1 MKSIQT
7 RSYIGIIFIVILF
20 IGLNTISNQMFRRN
34 RLDLTQEKIYSL
46 SEASREIIKGVKE
59 PLTFKYFYSATDGA
73 SIPSFKAYGERVMD
87 FLASYA
93 QETDQIRLEIYDP
106 RPDSEEAEWAE
117 KYGLNAVQAMG
128 GDVLFCG
135 MVVLDEKG
143 HESCVPFFDA
153 SREEFLEY
161 DISKIIVSLSNSK
174 KAVLG
179 IYSSLPI
186 EGLGMAM
193 PGRQPDE
200 SSDPWFF
207 LNELKETYDVRMI
220 PDLSEIP
227 SEISCLLLMHP
238 KGLSNQAQY
247 ALDQYL
253 LSGKSAFILVDT
265 MCEADNVN
273 PQAGN
278 PMMPMNMNR
287 SSELPLTLR
296 KSGFSIPEGKVVL
309 DRDLATQVQTAPG
322 QSGNFYA
329 WLSLT
334 SKQINREDAITGKL
348 ETMIFPST
356 GSIQFDSNKF
366 KDIRMETLIQSSATA
381 CMVDGSV
388 LLFGGSMD
396 AITSAY
402 VPGAAAL
409 PLAVR
414 ISGKV
419 QTAFPDGKPKEEAA
433 DKVAK
438 DKEKTDAVK
447 EKPDFLK
454 ESAQPVNII
463 LVSDV
468 DFLSNRFSVN
478 VMNLFGNMIVTPI
491 NDNINFLYNS
501 LESLSGSKSLTAIRS
516 RGKFTRPFTRVAEI
530 EARAQTRWLMEEKQL
545 QAKVDEFS
553 GTINSLMKQ
562 EEGKQ
567 VLKANKEVMEQIRQI
582 RTEKLITQKKLKE
595 VQKNLRQDKESLG
608 TQLFL
613 FNTFLVPFM
622 ILLYGL
628 YRLLMTKKLV

>member
-20 IGLNTISNQMFRRN
+20 IVLNALSNQMFRRN

-46 SEASREIIKGVKE
+46 SEASRDILKGVKD

-87 FLASYA
+87 FLSSYA
-93 QETDQIRLEIYDP
+93 QETDLLRLEIYDP

-128 GDVLFCG
+128 GEALFCG
-135 MVVLDEKG
+135 LVVLDEKG
-143 HESCVPFFDA
+143 HESCIPFFDA

-161 DISKIIVSLSNSK
+161 DISKIIVSLSNSQ

-179 IYSSLPI
+179 IYSSLPL
-186 EGLGMAM
+186 EGVQMAM
-193 PGRQPDE
+193 PGRQQDE
-200 SSDPWFF
+200 SSDPWYF
-207 LNELKETYDVRMI
+207 LNELKETYQVRMI

-227 SEISCLLLMHP
+227 SDVSCLLVVHP
-238 KGLSNQAQY
+238 KGLSNKAEY
-247 ALDQYL
+247 ALDQYI
-253 LSGKSAFILVDT
+253 LSGKAAFILVDT

-287 SSELPLTLR
+287 SSVLPAFLL

-322 QSGNFYA
+322 QAGSFYA

-334 SKQINREDAITGKL
+334 TKQINREDAITGKL

-356 GSIQFDSNKF
+356 GLINFDSKQF
-366 KDIRMETLIQSSATA
+366 QEIRMETLIETSPTA
-381 CMVDGSV
+381 CPVDGSV

-396 AITSAY
+396 AVTSAY
-402 VPGAAAL
+402 VPGTAAL

-414 ISGKV
+414 ISGKMK
-419 QTAFPDGKPKEEAA
+419 TAFPEGKPKEEAV
-433 DKVAK
+433 DKDV
-438 DKEKTDAVK
+438 KEKTEAIK
-447 EKPDFLK
+447 EEAAPLK
-454 ESAQPVNII
+454 ESVQSVNVI

-478 VMNLFGNMIVTPI
+478 VMNLFGNTIVTPI

-501 LESLSGSKSLTAIRS
+501 LESLSGNKSLTAIRS

-530 EARAQTRWLMEEKQL
+530 EARAQARWLIEEKQL
-545 QAKVDEFS
+545 QARVDEFS
-553 GTINSLMKQ
+553 NTINSLMKQ

-567 VLKANKEVMEQIRQI
+567 VVKANKEVMEQIKQI
-582 RTEKLITQKKLKE
+582 RAEKLSTQKKLKE
-595 VQKNLRQDKESLG
+595 VQKNLRQDKERLG

-628 YRLLMTKKLV
+628 YRLLMSKKLI

>member
-7 RSYIGIIFIVILF
+7 RSYIGLIFIVILF
-20 IGLNTISNQMFRRN
+20 VVLNALSNQMFRKN

-46 SEASREIIKGVKE
+46 SEASREIIKEVKE

-93 QETDQIRLEIYDP
+93 QETDLIRLEVYDP
-106 RPDSEEAEWAE
+106 RPDSEESEWAE

-128 GDVLFCG
+128 GDALFCG
-135 MVVLDEKG
+135 LVVLDEKG
-143 HESCVPFFDA
+143 HETTVPFFDA

-186 EGLGMAM
+186 EGMQMAM
-193 PGRQPDE
+193 PGRPQDE
-200 SSDPWFF
+200 GSEPWYF
-207 LNELKETYDVRMI
+207 LNELKETYQVRMI

-227 SEISCLLLMHP
+227 QDVSCLLVMHP
-238 KGLSNQAQY
+238 KGLSKQAQF
-247 ALDQYL
+247 ALDQYI
-253 LSGKSAFILVDT
+253 LSGKSAFILVDP

-287 SSELPLTLR
+287 SSVLPMTLQ
-296 KSGFSIPEGKVVL
+296 KSGFSIPEGKVIL

-356 GSIQFDSNKF
+356 GSIQFDSKQSQ
-366 KDIRMETLIQSSATA
+366 DIHVETLIETSATA
-381 CMVDGSV
+381 CPVDGTV

-396 AITSAY
+396 AVTSAY
-402 VPGAAAL
+402 VPGTAAL

-414 ISGKV
+414 ISGKMK
-419 QTAFPDGKPKEEAA
+419 TAFPEGKPKEEAA
-433 DKVAK
+433 AK
-438 DKEKTDAVK
+438 TAEEKAKPEAVK
-447 EKPDFLK
+447 EEAAPLK
-454 ESAQPVNII
+454 ESAQPVNVI

-530 EARAQTRWLMEEKQL
+530 EARAQARWLMEEKQL
-545 QAKVDEFS
+545 RARVDEFS
-553 GTINSLMKQ
+553 NTINGLMKQ

-567 VLKANKEVMEQIRQI
+567 VVKANKEVMEQIKQI
-582 RTEKLITQKKLKE
+582 RTEKLSTQKKLKE
-595 VQKNLRQDKESLG
+595 VQKNLRQDKERLG

-628 YRLLMTKKLV
+628 YRLLMTKKLT